1 MTRICIHQ
9 AADKIGGNCVEIVAR
24 DGQRL
29 LVDAGL
35 PLEPRPQG
43 QMPLLPASL
52 DRAGRVEGVLL
63 SHSHADHS
71 GLLNELPVDWPL
83 YCGEDTAIML
93 GFQRDFKKAPLTPTV
108 IWPRE
113 NKPAHLSI
121 GPFKIEAFNVDHS
134 AFDAYGFLIEIDGR
148 RILYSGDFRGHGR
161 KGALTERFLQNP
173 PAGIDVLIMEG
184 TSLPAEGRAPHSPL
198 TEADLEQQ
206 FEEIFRQTPGRVFVA
221 WSAGNIDRMVTLF
234 RAGLKTGRTLA
245 IDLYTAL
252 VWEKMGRFA
261 KLPPL
266 VPETKIRVVA
276 TDKVNKWLMRL
287 GLENPAKHFMKSK
300 VALSALAL
308 EKKPGQW
315 VAMIRN
321 SLAKS
326 GYAGRVHPTAK
337 DAWVWSQWAGY
348 LKDETQTADLKNFL
362 APCGEPVHIHS
373 SGHAQPE
380 LLARLAKAVNPKIL
394 LPIHGEA
401 WPRHQAE
408 FANIK
413 ILENG
418 QWLEI

>member
-9 AADKIGGNCVEIVAR
+9 AADKIGGNCVEIVAQ
-24 DGQRL
+24 DGRRL

-35 PLEPRPQG
+35 PLEPSPQG
-43 QMPLLPASL
+43 HLLPASL
-52 DRAGRVEGVLL
+52 SRAGRVEGVLL

-71 GLLNELPVDWPL
+71 GLLNELPADWPL

-93 GFQRDFKKAPLTPTV
+93 GFQRDLKKAPLTPSGT
-108 IWPRE
+108 WPRE
-113 NKPAHLSI
+113 KKPAHLAI

-161 KGALTERFLQNP
+161 KRALTEKLLKNP
-173 PAGIDVLIMEG
+173 PAGVDVLIMEG
-184 TSLPAEGRAPHSPL
+184 TSLPAEGRAAKAPPA
-198 TEADLEQQ
+198 EADLEKP
-206 FEEIFRQTPGRVFVA
+206 FEEIFRQTPGRVFVS

-234 RAGLKTGRTLA
+234 KACRRTGRTLA

-261 KLPPL
+261 DLPPL
-266 VPETKIRVVA
+266 VPKTKIRVVA
-276 TDKVNKWLMRL
+276 TGRISKWLEYL
-287 GLENPAKHFMKSK
+287 GQENPTPRYKEAK
-300 VALSALAL
+300 VALPARAL
-308 EKKPGQW
+308 EEKPGNW
-315 VAMIRN
+315 VIMARN

-326 GYAGRVHPTAK
+326 GYAGQVHPTTD

-348 LKDETQTADLKNFL
+348 LKDEAQTGAIKEFL
-362 APCGEPVHIHS
+362 TPCGEPVHIHS

-380 LLARLAKAVNPKIL
+380 LLARLAKAINPKIL

-401 WPRHQAE
+401 WPRHQAD